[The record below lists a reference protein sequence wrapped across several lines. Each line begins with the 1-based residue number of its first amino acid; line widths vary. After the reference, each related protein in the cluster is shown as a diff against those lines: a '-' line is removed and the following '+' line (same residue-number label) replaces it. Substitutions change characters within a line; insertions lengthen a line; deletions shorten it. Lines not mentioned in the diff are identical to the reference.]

1 MGIKPTRLARAGRMK
16 FLKSVHGLIPGAGR
30 LSQQESRPE
39 AIQRAAKLAAQ
50 MPMRGKG
57 RQACVPNQF
66 RICAPMPQG
75 QRQYAH
81 QSAITVVAF
90 ICTAGQPARYAIA
103 QARDRSSACDPDV
116 EDATLAS
123 PIAKIKPVAPAIAEV
138 AEIHSDAMKTQYP

>member
-81 QSAITVVAF
+81 QSAITVVEL
-90 ICTAGQPARYAIA
+90 
-103 QARDRSSACDPDV
+103 DRKSTRLNSS
-116 EDATLAS
+116 
-123 PIAKIKPVAPAIAEV
+123 
-138 AEIHSDAMKTQYP
+138 H